1 MIGGDQELN
10 NYLFKAQGIGRKGLN
25 IMCFIGIFIFG
36 WLLAGVFDML
46 GKRGKG
52 WVYIVPIIACLV
64 ISSQGESELG
74 ILAPIIYIIGW
85 IHANVILSGYQS
97 SARNRIAQ
105 IDQLSGNQ
113 FTIDEAL
120 EKGALQTKVLGD
132 REAGAATLVQAF
144 QMAGGDGQL
153 LNLAGV
159 QMFAAKRYAEAKGF
173 FDRAMASAKDDV
185 LIKQIKRNQ
194 TNVAKKL
201 K

>member
-10 NYLFKAQGIGRKGLN
+10 DYIFKAQGIGRKGLN
-25 IMCFIGIFIFG
+25 VMCFIGIFIFG

-52 WVYIVPIIACLV
+52 WAYIVPIIACLV
-64 ISSQGESELG
+64 ISSQGEPELG
-74 ILAPIIYIIGW
+74 ILAPIIYVVGW
-85 IHANVILSGYQS
+85 IHANVVLSGYQS

-105 IDQLSGNQ
+105 IDQLSGSQ
-113 FTIDEAL
+113 VTIDEAL
-120 EKGALQTKVLGD
+120 EKGVLQSKVLGD
-132 REAGAATLVQAF
+132 RETGAATLVQAF
-144 QMAGGDGQL
+144 QMAGGEGQL

-159 QMFAAKRYAEAKGF
+159 QMFGVKRYAEAKGF
-173 FDRAMASAKDDV
+173 FDRAMLSTTDTA

-194 TNVAKKL
+194 ANVAKKF